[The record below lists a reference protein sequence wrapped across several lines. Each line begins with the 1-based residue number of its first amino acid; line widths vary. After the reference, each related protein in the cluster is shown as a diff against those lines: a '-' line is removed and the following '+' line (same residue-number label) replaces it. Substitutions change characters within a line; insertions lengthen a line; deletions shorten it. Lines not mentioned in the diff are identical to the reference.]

1 MTTLA
6 LPQQASGSAACA
18 GFWSSRWGYPQA
30 LTVATMLIGI
40 ALAVQVRFP
49 DVAVSLPRGWA
60 GWAVVFGPPVLLGAL
75 RCWRDR
81 DPVLSGLG
89 GVPMAVVSVLA
100 MALLAV
106 PGAIWPQGE
115 EAPGWAHRFGFD
127 HVFSSFPMA
136 AASALV
142 LANLAACTMR
152 RMASLHAADV
162 RFVLIHAGLLLAIG
176 SAFVGSS
183 QLLRVRL
190 PLVEGAGP
198 SRIGLLG
205 DERYELPF
213 AVSLADF
220 RMESFPPAFAIA
232 KPLDGTQG
240 QWRISSGT
248 EFLAPGVRERAGQY
262 EVEVLEVIA
271 AAGVVGG
278 VPRAFPQ
285 EGAGPAVRVRV
296 RRGDAV
302 LAESAWLHAAT
313 PFGEELFLQLDA
325 ETVLLL
331 QAPRPK
337 SFASRIVL
345 HGDGEERAAVLS
357 VNGPVRHAGWTLYQL
372 GYDESQGA
380 ASSLSVIEAV
390 RDPAYPAVALGC
402 WLAVIGCLWF
412 FWDAAKLAAAKRDAG
427 EAMA

>member
-6 LPQQASGSAACA
+6 LSHAAEAPAPAS
-18 GFWSSRWGYPQA
+18 FWTSRWGYPQA
-30 LTVATMLIGI
+30 LTVATMLVGI
-40 ALAVQVRFP
+40 ALIVQVRYP
-49 DVAVSLPRGWA
+49 DVAVSLPRGWM
-60 GWAVVFGPPVLLGAL
+60 GWAVVFGPLALAGAL

-81 DPVLSGLG
+81 DPILAGIG

-142 LANLAACTMR
+142 LVNLASCTMR
-152 RMASLHAADV
+152 RMASTRATDV
-162 RFVLIHAGLLLAIG
+162 RFVLIHGGLILAIG

-183 QLLRVRL
+183 QLMRVRL
-190 PLVEGAGP
+190 PLAEGAGP
-198 SRIGLLG
+198 SRVGLLE

-220 RMESFPPAFAIA
+220 RMESFPPGFALA
-232 KPLDGTQG
+232 RSLNDAEG

-248 EFLAPGVRERAGQY
+248 EFLAPGVRERVGEY
-262 EVEVLEVIA
+262 DVEVLEVIG

-278 VPRAFPQ
+278 VPRAFSQ
-285 EGAGPAVRVRV
+285 EGAGPAARVRV
-296 RRGDAV
+296 SRDGAV
-302 LAESAWLHAAT
+302 LADSAWLHAAT

-325 ETVLLL
+325 ETVLML

-337 SFASRIVL
+337 SFASRIML
-345 HGDGEERAAVLS
+345 HGDGEPREATLS
-357 VNGPVRHAGWTLYQL
+357 VNEPVRFAGWTLYQL
-372 GYDESQGA
+372 DYDASQGA

-402 WLAVIGCLWF
+402 WLAILGCLWY
-412 FWDAAKLAAAKRDAG
+412 FWDAANMAAAKREE
-427 EAMA
+427 EALA